1 MIQAPIA
8 GKWICRTCGYRLQV
22 RVIDLRAGAVGADER
37 LLREPCPNGCGLL
50 DQQNEG
56 DQRDPDE
63 LAPGPDVR

>member
-1 MIQAPIA
+1 MIGAPIA

-37 LLREPCPNGCGLL
+37 LLREPCPNGHGVL

-56 DQRDPDE
+56 DQREPE
-63 LAPGPDVR
+63 PLAPEADAR